1 MEGIYFQLL
10 LVSLVALALQQLLKL
25 AKKPSRRMPPGPWK
39 LPVIGSLHHLMNVL
53 PHRALRDLA
62 NVHGPLMMLQLG
74 ETPLVVASSKEMAR
88 EVLKTHDSNLG
99 SRPKPLVGEIVGYN
113 SNNLIYSPSGDSCT
127 RTRKLYTTELLCTGR
142 VLSFRHVREEEVM
155 VRVEQIRKAGPST
168 PVNLSLILHE
178 LTTAMLLR
186 AAWGKTRIKNMPELL
201 AGVRTGIALSSGF
214 SLPDLF
220 QTWKR
225 SVLAGVTGMKR
236 SLESLHKTIDSV
248 FEEVIEERMCARA
261 ENVKTG
267 AENVDE
273 NLVDVLIGMQ
283 EKGDSVFP
291 IDKPRIKAFLLD
303 TLAAGTGT
311 SGSAMEWTMSE
322 LIRNPKVMAKLQ
334 EQVREA
340 FRGKA
345 VVTEGD
351 MQAADIRYLKLV
363 MKEALRLHPP
373 APLLVGRESIDVCEV
388 DGYTIP
394 AKSRVLVNVWAI
406 GQDPKYW
413 DAPEEFKPE
422 RFEKGDI
429 DFMGSHWPTTSSPR
443 SAPAGGCA
451 PALATASP
459 AWSSPSSPSSTTS
472 TGRCRRASASL
483 TWGRHRD
490 SVCAAGRHCCSGP
503 PPSSRRTAR
512 NRSFSTLMICNY
524 SYDLY
529 RSIYGYQLQPLRAL
543 CISRD
548 V

>member
-25 AKKPSRRMPPGPWK
+25 AKKPSRRTPPRPWK

-88 EVLKTHDSNLG
+88 EG
-99 SRPKPLVGEIVGYN
+99 
-113 SNNLIYSPSGDSCT
+113 T

-291 IDKPRIKAFLLD
+291 IDKPRIKAFLLVRPPQELSVLLSRASSSELANCSMQD

-429 DFMGSHWPTTSSPR
+429 DFMGSHYEFTTF
-443 SAPAGGCA
+443 G
-451 PALATASP
+451 
-459 AWSSPSSPSSTTS
+459 
-472 TGRCRRASASL
+472 
-483 TWGRHRD
+483 
-490 SVCAAGRHCCSGP
+490 AGRRMCPGISYGLASMELALVSLLYHFDWSLPEGVSELDMGEAP
-503 PPSSRRTAR
+503 GLGVRR
-512 NRSFSTLMICNY
+512 RSPL
-524 SYDLY
+524 L
-529 RSIYGYQLQPLRAL
+529 LRATPVL
-543 CISRD
+543 PADCAE
-548 V
+548 

>member
-1 MEGIYFQLL
+1 MEGTYFQLL

-88 EVLKTHDSNLG
+88 EES
-99 SRPKPLVGEIVGYN
+99 
-113 SNNLIYSPSGDSCT
+113 
-127 RTRKLYTTELLCTGR
+127 RTRKLYTTELLCTRR

-214 SLPDLF
+214 SVPDLF
-220 QTWKR
+220 QTWRR
-225 SVLAGVTGMKR
+225 SVLAAVTGMKR
-236 SLESLHKTIDSV
+236 GLESLHKAVDSV

-334 EQVREA
+334 EQIREA

-388 DGYTIP
+388 DGYTIT

-406 GQDPKYW
+406 SQDPKYW

-429 DFMGSHWPTTSSPR
+429 DFMGSHYEFTPF
-443 SAPAGGCA
+443 G
-451 PALATASP
+451 
-459 AWSSPSSPSSTTS
+459 
-472 TGRCRRASASL
+472 
-483 TWGRHRD
+483 
-490 SVCAAGRHCCSGP
+490 AGRRMCPGISYGLASMELALVSLLYHFDWSLPEGVSELDMGEAP
-503 PPSSRRTAR
+503 GLGVRR
-512 NRSFSTLMICNY
+512 RSPL
-524 SYDLY
+524 L
-529 RSIYGYQLQPLRAL
+529 LRATPVL
-543 CISRD
+543 PADCAE
-548 V
+548 

>member
-1 MEGIYFQLL
+1 
-10 LVSLVALALQQLLKL
+10 
-25 AKKPSRRMPPGPWK
+25 
-39 LPVIGSLHHLMNVL
+39 
-53 PHRALRDLA
+53 
-62 NVHGPLMMLQLG
+62 
-74 ETPLVVASSKEMAR
+74 
-88 EVLKTHDSNLG
+88 
-99 SRPKPLVGEIVGYN
+99 
-113 SNNLIYSPSGDSCT
+113 
-127 RTRKLYTTELLCTGR
+127 
-142 VLSFRHVREEEVM
+142 
-155 VRVEQIRKAGPST
+155 
-168 PVNLSLILHE
+168 
-178 LTTAMLLR
+178 MLLR

-214 SLPDLF
+214 SVPDLF
-220 QTWKR
+220 QTWRR
-225 SVLAGVTGMKR
+225 SVLAAVTGMKR
-236 SLESLHKTIDSV
+236 GLESLHKAVDSV

-334 EQVREA
+334 EQIREA

-388 DGYTIP
+388 DGYTIT

-406 GQDPKYW
+406 SQDPKYW

-429 DFMGSHWPTTSSPR
+429 DFMGSHYEFTPF
-443 SAPAGGCA
+443 G
-451 PALATASP
+451 
-459 AWSSPSSPSSTTS
+459 
-472 TGRCRRASASL
+472 
-483 TWGRHRD
+483 
-490 SVCAAGRHCCSGP
+490 AGRRMCPGISYGLASMELALVSLLYHFDWSLPEGVSELDMGEAP
-503 PPSSRRTAR
+503 GLGVRR
-512 NRSFSTLMICNY
+512 RSPL
-524 SYDLY
+524 L
-529 RSIYGYQLQPLRAL
+529 LRATPVL
-543 CISRD
+543 PADCAE
-548 V
+548 